1 MNKIDF
7 LKELEDSLYHNLLCY
22 SENNSMDKPKE
33 QFVKEWEKAKEKI
46 GIVKEIRKDVQRNIK
61 EDIWYLVRNEEQDV
75 LGSFCTLNQAIA
87 FAEKKKKEYMRNY
100 DRSKVWVEIEGD
112 SEEIYVARGYE
123 KEETEEFEWFYRG
136 KTILKKYKNG
146 TKSILVRDKLGGNQW
161 K

>member
-1 MNKIDF
+1 MKKKVRRQKNLNKIDL

-33 QFVKEWEKAKEKI
+33 QFVKEWKKTKEKI

-87 FAEKKKKEYMRNY
+87 FAEKKKKEYMRKY
-100 DRSKVWVEIEGD
+100 DSSKVWVEIEGD

-123 KEETEEFEWFYRG
+123 KEEIEEFE
-136 KTILKKYKNG
+136 
-146 TKSILVRDKLGGNQW
+146 
-161 K
+161 